1 MSVAMEMTLSSETIQ
16 VHVSPGLPGS
26 PLSSA
31 MSGWGDLF
39 DNKYEEVLDQS
50 TGEMIMVHATHCR
63 AYSGP
68 SPLPS
73 CRMYVRRERERVVGV
88 LERVVSVLVR
98 LADAPSR

>member
-1 MSVAMEMTLSSETIQ
+1 MSVGVTTRSWSEFINVQ
-16 VHVSPGLPGS
+16 VSPGPPGL

-68 SPLPS
+68 SDLAV
-73 CRMYVRRERERVVGV
+73 CMCVVKG
-88 LERVVSVLVR
+88 SVLWACWSV
-98 LADAPSR
+98 L

>member
-1 MSVAMEMTLSSETIQ
+1 MSVGVTTRSGSEFINVQ
-16 VHVSPGLPGS
+16 VSPGPPGL

-68 SPLPS
+68 SPLRS

-88 LERVVSVLVR
+88 LERVVSG
-98 LADAPSR
+98 APC

>member
-1 MSVAMEMTLSSETIQ
+1 MSVGVETTVSSEIIK
-16 VHVSPGLPGS
+16 VHVSPGPPGS
-26 PLSSA
+26 LLPSA

-68 SPLPS
+68 SPLRS

-88 LERVVSVLVR
+88 LERVVSG
-98 LADAPSR
+98 APC